1 MVILTA
7 DKISKAF
14 GGDELFADV
23 TFEIKDNDKIGLI
36 GPNGAGKTTLF
47 KILTGQY
54 DTDSGAVVRRSGLR
68 VGYMRQMV
76 AASGS
81 ISGYEETLSVFS
93 DLIEMENRLHALTIR
108 LETDHSTELIN
119 EHSALQEKF
128 HLLGGLT
135 FRSRTRSALIG
146 LGITDDQMK
155 LPLTSLSGGQLSKI
169 SLAKLL
175 LSPSDLLLLD
185 EPTNHLDTA
194 SCEWLEE
201 FLRGYKGALV
211 IVSHDRYF
219 LDAVTNRTFEI
230 EGGRVF
236 IANGGYTEYMKLKEK
251 RLESELHEYENT
263 LKEIERIEGIITQQ
277 HQWNREKNI
286 KTAESKQKQV
296 DRLRAAL
303 RKPIIENSE
312 IHFKFS
318 PQGITGNEVLHINGA
333 SKSYGDRLLYE
344 NVRLDIM
351 RGERV
356 FLLGSNGCG
365 KTTLMKEIIN
375 GTAVRFG
382 AGVKCGYFDQTQRTL
397 HDEKTALDEIWDE
410 NRSMTRTEIQNA
422 LALFRFRG
430 DDVFKKVGDLS
441 GGERAK
447 LSILKLMLS
456 SANFL
461 LLDEPTNHLDIY
473 SRQALEDALIAFGGT
488 MLIVSHDRRFINRL
502 GDKIWSMENGTV
514 TEYIGN
520 YDYYLEKKAPPPEQQ
535 RVQKTVGSGGLG
547 YKEKKEQQSRI
558 RKLKTAVATFEKE
571 IAELE
576 SESELLNAQL
586 VADEVS
592 ADYKK
597 TMEITARLA
606 EIEALLDSKMTE
618 WAEANEQLES
628 AQNSI

>member
-1 MVILTA
+1 
-7 DKISKAF
+7 
-14 GGDELFADV
+14 
-23 TFEIKDNDKIGLI
+23 
-36 GPNGAGKTTLF
+36 
-47 KILTGQY
+47 
-54 DTDSGAVVRRSGLR
+54 
-68 VGYMRQMV
+68 
-76 AASGS
+76 
-81 ISGYEETLSVFS
+81 
-93 DLIEMENRLHALTIR
+93 
-108 LETDHSTELIN
+108 
-119 EHSALQEKF
+119 
-128 HLLGGLT
+128 
-135 FRSRTRSALIG
+135 
-146 LGITDDQMK
+146 
-155 LPLTSLSGGQLSKI
+155 
-169 SLAKLL
+169 
-175 LSPSDLLLLD
+175 
-185 EPTNHLDTA
+185 
-194 SCEWLEE
+194 
-201 FLRGYKGALV
+201 
-211 IVSHDRYF
+211 
-219 LDAVTNRTFEI
+219 
-230 EGGRVF
+230 
-236 IANGGYTEYMKLKEK
+236 
-251 RLESELHEYENT
+251 
-263 LKEIERIEGIITQQ
+263 
-277 HQWNREKNI
+277 
-286 KTAESKQKQV
+286 
-296 DRLRAAL
+296 
-303 RKPIIENSE
+303 
-312 IHFKFS
+312 
-318 PQGITGNEVLHINGA
+318 
-333 SKSYGDRLLYE
+333 
-344 NVRLDIM
+344 
-351 RGERV
+351 
-356 FLLGSNGCG
+356 
-365 KTTLMKEIIN
+365 
-375 GTAVRFG
+375 
-382 AGVKCGYFDQTQRTL
+382 
-397 HDEKTALDEIWDE
+397 
-410 NRSMTRTEIQNA
+410 MTRTEIQNA

-558 RKLKTAVATFEKE
+558 RRLKTAVATFEKE

-606 EIEALLDSKMTE
+606 EIEGLLDSKMTE

>member
-7 DKISKAF
+7 DKISKSF
-14 GGDELFADV
+14 GGEELFADV

-54 DTDSGAVVRRSGLR
+54 EADSGAVVRRSGLR

-81 ISGYEETLSVFS
+81 VSGYEETLSVFS
-93 DLIEMENRLHALTIR
+93 DLIEIENRLHALTVR

-175 LSPSDLLLLD
+175 LSPSDVLLLD

-296 DRLRAAL
+296 DRLRATL

-333 SKSYGDRLLYE
+333 TKSYGDRLLYE

-365 KTTLMKEIIN
+365 KTTLMKEIMN
-375 GTAVRFG
+375 GTSVRFG

-410 NRSMTRTEIQNA
+410 NRGMTRTEIQNA

-558 RKLKTAVATFEKE
+558 RRLKTAVATFENE

-576 SESELLNAQL
+576 GESELLNAQL
-586 VADEVS
+586 VTDEVS

-606 EIEALLDSKMTE
+606 EIEGLLENKMTE
-618 WAEANEQLES
+618 WAELNEQLES
-628 AQNSI
+628 VQNSI

>member
-128 HLLGGLT
+128 HLFGGLT

-175 LSPSDLLLLD
+175 LSPSDVLLLD

-230 EGGRVF
+230 EGGWVF
-236 IANGGYTEYMKLKEK
+236 FAIGGYTEYIKLKEK

-296 DRLRAAL
+296 DRLRATL

-318 PQGITGNEVLHINGA
+318 PQGISGNEVLHINGA

-365 KTTLMKEIIN
+365 KTTLMKEIMN
-375 GTAVRFG
+375 GTSVRFG

-558 RKLKTAVATFEKE
+558 RKLKTAVANFEKE

-576 SESELLNAQL
+576 SESELLNQQL
-586 VADEVS
+586 VTDEVS

-597 TMEITARLA
+597 TMEITERLA
-606 EIEALLDSKMTE
+606 EIEGLLDKKLSEWTE
-618 WAEANEQLES
+618 VTEELES
-628 AQNSI
+628 SQNSI

>member
-128 HLLGGLT
+128 HLFGGLT

-175 LSPSDLLLLD
+175 LSPSDVLLLD
-185 EPTNHLDTA
+185 EPTNHLDTD

-296 DRLRAAL
+296 DRLRATL

-318 PQGITGNEVLHINGA
+318 PQGISGNEVLHINGA

-365 KTTLMKEIIN
+365 KTTLMKEIMN
-375 GTAVRFG
+375 GTSVRFG

-535 RVQKTVGSGGLG
+535 RVQKAVGSGGLG

-558 RKLKTAVATFEKE
+558 RKLKTAVANFEKE

-586 VADEVS
+586 VTDEVS

-597 TMEITARLA
+597 TMEITERLA
-606 EIEALLDSKMTE
+606 EIEGLLDKKLSEWTE
-618 WAEANEQLES
+618 ATEELES